1 MIQMPVK
8 FYTSVD
14 QNLSLFG
21 SISFKLGKLPN
32 TIELAWVAKTLDTT
46 IQWTE
51 IYLLDSMIY
60 LLNNWDR
67 MKICLLLFI
76 KSWKKQCERVYSV
89 SYCHT
94 RQTMNIEDT
103 VILLQIVN
111 VMVSPGT
118 HLVKNHESK
127 SRTKKSQFKK
137 ESKIEN
143 AWALM

>member
-60 LLNNWDR
+60 LLNNWDQ
-67 MKICLLLFI
+67 MNISLLLFF
-76 KSWKKQCERVYSV
+76 KS
-89 SYCHT
+89 
-94 RQTMNIEDT
+94 
-103 VILLQIVN
+103 
-111 VMVSPGT
+111 
-118 HLVKNHESK
+118 
-127 SRTKKSQFKK
+127 
-137 ESKIEN
+137 
-143 AWALM
+143 

>member
-1 MIQMPVK
+1 MIHLV
-8 FYTSVD
+8 
-14 QNLSLFG
+14 
-21 SISFKLGKLPN
+21 
-32 TIELAWVAKTLDTT
+32 
-46 IQWTE
+46 
-51 IYLLDSMIY
+51 
-60 LLNNWDR
+60 NNWHQMNIR
-67 MKICLLLFI
+67 LLLFI
-76 KSWKKQCERVYSV
+76 KSWKKQCERDYSV

-103 VILLQIVN
+103 VILLQIV
-111 VMVSPGT
+111 MVCPGT